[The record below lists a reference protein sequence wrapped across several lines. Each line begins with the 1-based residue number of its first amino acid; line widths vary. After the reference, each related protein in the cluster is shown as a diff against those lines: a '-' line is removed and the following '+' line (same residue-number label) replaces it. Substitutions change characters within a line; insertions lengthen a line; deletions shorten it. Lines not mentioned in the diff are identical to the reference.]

1 MINIKVLNVTK
12 NTKMYDVT
20 NMDFQIGVF
29 ESDYKYFKYPSEAKK
44 DFNAAKITLRGWAPY
59 LDEKQ
64 DIKIIF
70 ELPTELG
77 DTDDINKMLLDAVG
91 TNNVHENVVAFH
103 PEFWSYRIRE
113 IVQEIYNNVNAPRI
127 EESQYED
134 LKLNNFGTSWIGR
147 FALTTT
153 NNSYSA
159 KNAWKEELSYID
171 NIFLDVEEKLVYIR
185 TKTCSEWK
193 LANIDHEA
201 LYNYYVKNP
210 DLAEIVRLAL
220 PKLDMKKIDLLK
232 KD

>member
-1 MINIKVLNVTK
+1 MSKLKVLGVTK
-12 NTKMYDVT
+12 DTKIYDVT
-20 NMDFQIGVF
+20 NIDFSIGVY
-29 ESDYKYFKYPSEAKK
+29 ESDFKYVKYSGCGEKIL
-44 DFNAAKITLRGWAPY
+44 NAAKITLWGWAPY
-59 LDEKQ
+59 NDEKQ
-64 DIKIIF
+64 YIRIVF

-77 DTDDINKMLLDAVG
+77 DAEDINEMLLEAVG
-91 TNNVHENVVAFH
+91 TNNEHENVVAFH
-103 PEFWSYRIRE
+103 PEFWSYRIGE
-113 IVQEIYNNVNAPRI
+113 IVKEIYNNVNAPRI

-159 KNAWKEELSYID
+159 KNAWKDELDYID

-193 LANIDHEA
+193 LANINHEA

-220 PKLDMKKIDLLK
+220 PKLDMKKVDLLK